1 MIIPPFPAHFVGQ
14 ISVIFFPEMLLY
26 PRHKA
31 MIDGA
36 VSQF

>member
-1 MIIPPFPAHFVGQ
+1 MTPSRFAAKSNV
-14 ISVIFFPEMLLY
+14 ISFPEMLLY
-26 PRHKA
+26 PRYKA